1 MQNYVYDG
9 FLKDSIVPDLMFT
22 KMIYFKKGTVRDAF
36 EQAVDEILSDEQE
49 LIFDYAYSFE
59 YYIDDYFKSSQTSG
73 KVSEAL
79 NNGMR
84 EYLFDCLKANLYT
97 FLENRV
103 EAELTACGFSGKAIE
118 SIRSS
123 LLRFV
128 EYQSLETKLD
138 VIAANVERFAI
149 TLQLP

>member
-1 MQNYVYDG
+1 MQSYVYDG
-9 FLKDSIVPDLMFT
+9 FLRDSIIPDLMFQ

-36 EQAVDEILSDEQE
+36 EQAVDEILADEQE
-49 LIFDYAYSFE
+49 LIFDYAYSLE
-59 YYIDDYFKSSQTSG
+59 YYIDDYFRSSGTTG
-73 KVSEAL
+73 KVATAL

-103 EAELTACGFSGKAIE
+103 EVELTACGFSGKAIE
-118 SIRSS
+118 SLHSS

-128 EYQSLETKLD
+128 EYQFLETRLD
-138 VIAANVERFAI
+138 IIASNVERFAI

>member
-84 EYLFDCLKANLYT
+84 EYLFDCLKANLFT

-118 SIRSS
+118 SIHSS

-128 EYQSLETKLD
+128 EYQSLETRLD
-138 VIAANVERFAI
+138 VIVANVERFAI